1 MRLPRPVRSRK
12 ATRIVDDFCEIIG
25 LFGCLALARRAAQ
38 DLPVC
43 VSHRRAAA
51 VLLTPYTPHAK
62 PFLVQNGCLSAVI
75 SVHQRSGILVPTR
88 GQSLLIF
95 YKKRNH

>member
-12 ATRIVDDFCEIIG
+12 ATRIVDDFSEIIG

-38 DLPVC
+38 DLPLV
-43 VSHRRAAA
+43 R
-51 VLLTPYTPHAK
+51 K
-62 PFLVQNGCLSAVI
+62 PPEGGG
-75 SVHQRSGILVPTR
+75 HQRSGILLPTR

-95 YKKRNH
+95 YKKRNR